1 MEEYNHD
8 VEKTYKQEEAIEIY
22 RSGDYNCNNAGND
35 KCPYVISEDIFRC
48 LLFRN
53 STILS
58 YLWRI
63 LTAKRMTIKE
73 FFSFGTNKFFW
84 LNIAAMIVVVIV
96 VIFGVLK
103 WIDIYTHHGETV
115 VVPDVKGIAMEEAA
129 KMFQKQGLACMVS
142 DTRYVKDK
150 AAGVVLE
157 MKPEAGEKVKE
168 GRMVYLTV
176 NTLDVPLRAIPD
188 VADNSSFRQAQARL
202 LSSGF
207 KLNEVE
213 LVNGEK
219 DWVYGVKYEGRE
231 LAAGDEVPVG
241 ASLTLIVGDG
251 AGDTLES
258 DSTETATDTEM
269 SVASESSPEQEDS
282 WF

>member
-1 MEEYNHD
+1 
-8 VEKTYKQEEAIEIY
+8 
-22 RSGDYNCNNAGND
+22 
-35 KCPYVISEDIFRC
+35 
-48 LLFRN
+48 
-53 STILS
+53 
-58 YLWRI
+58 
-63 LTAKRMTIKE
+63 
-73 FFSFGTNKFFW
+73 
-84 LNIAAMIVVVIV
+84 
-96 VIFGVLK
+96 
-103 WIDIYTHHGETV
+103 
-115 VVPDVKGIAMEEAA
+115 MEEAA